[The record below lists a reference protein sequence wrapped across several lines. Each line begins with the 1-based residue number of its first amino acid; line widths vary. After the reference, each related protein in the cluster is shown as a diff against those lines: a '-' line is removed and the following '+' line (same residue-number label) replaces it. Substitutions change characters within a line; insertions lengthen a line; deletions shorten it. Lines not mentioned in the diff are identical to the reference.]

1 VRGLVA
7 LLATPFLLLLAALG
21 DALRVIAEHKRRAE
35 TARHRSRWWV
45 AVDIAAAVLGVDALD
60 LLVNAF

>member
-21 DALRVIAEHKRRAE
+21 VALWVINAHRRRAE

-45 AVDIAAAVLGVDALD
+45 AVDMAAAVLGVAALD